1 MQKYLFI
8 RKISTPLKREL
19 NKIHSRISFLKLSR
33 RTLELIHFF
42 SLKRHR
48 NNTDKRREKRKK
60 EKKYRAANRSA
71 TIKKIALG
79 RVSIWSK
86 ANISPL
92 IIVRSFDGSCH
103 RRSNKYTYT
112 RRDGSWPG
120 YRDLERVP
128 KYTQRV
134 VAIL

>member
-1 MQKYLFI
+1 MKGA
-8 RKISTPLKREL
+8 KSEK
-19 NKIHSRISFLKLSR
+19 
-33 RTLELIHFF
+33 
-42 SLKRHR
+42 
-48 NNTDKRREKRKK
+48 KRKNI
-60 EKKYRAANRSA
+60 EANRSA

-79 RVSIWSK
+79 RVSIWSN